1 MTARRWPVGAAVI
14 ALAVAPGTPANADAP
29 DEQVTEP
36 GLTAEV
42 LPVPPPPAPGID
54 PAPPAPG
61 IDPAPPAPGID
72 PAPPAPMGLIPPI
85 STIGGLLGQTGIEP
99 AGPLGLPDLA
109 TYGNA
114 LVLGQNL
121 VPSIPGTAEQAVT
134 PSLEVFTDE
143 YLVPLNLVPAA
154 PGEGSPA
161 PASAPTRTSPEPAGS
176 RCCGDCT
183 RCIRRAISPAHCSV
197 SCPRMSSASRCCRR
211 RIRHRA
217 DRLACRPGSGR

>member
-1 MTARRWPVGAAVI
+1 MTARRWSIGAAVV
-14 ALAVAPGTPANADAP
+14 ALAVMPATPAIADGP
-29 DEQVTEP
+29 DEQVVEP
-36 GLTAEV
+36 GLAAEA
-42 LPVPPPPAPGID
+42 LPVPP
-54 PAPPAPG
+54 
-61 IDPAPPAPGID
+61 PPAPGID

-121 VPSIPGTAEQAVT
+121 VPSVPGTAEQAVT
-134 PSLEVFTDE
+134 PSLQVFTDE

-161 PASAPTRTSPEPAGS
+161 PGIGPNADIPGAGRIAMLRRLREMYQAGNLTGALLGQLPKDEFGQPMLPEP
-176 RCCGDCT
+176 D
-183 RCIRRAISPAHCSV
+183 P
-197 SCPRMSSASRCCRR
+197 P
-211 RIRHRA
+211 
-217 DRLACRPGSGR
+217 PG

>member
-14 ALAVAPGTPANADAP
+14 ALAVMPGTPAYADAP
-29 DEQVTEP
+29 DEQLTEP

-42 LPVPPPPAPGID
+42 LPVPP
-54 PAPPAPG
+54 
-61 IDPAPPAPGID
+61 
-72 PAPPAPMGLIPPI
+72 PPAPMGLIPPI

-161 PASAPTRTSPEPAGS
+161 PGIGPNADIPGAGRIAMLRRLHEMYQAGNLTGALLGQLPKDEFGQPMLPE
-176 RCCGDCT
+176 
-183 RCIRRAISPAHCSV
+183 
-197 SCPRMSSASRCCRR
+197 
-211 RIRHRA
+211 A
-217 DRLACRPGSGR
+217 DPPPG

>member
-1 MTARRWPVGAAVI
+1 MTARRWSIGAAVV
-14 ALAVAPGTPANADAP
+14 ALAVMPATPAIADGP
-29 DEQVTEP
+29 DEQVVEP
-36 GLTAEV
+36 GLAAEA
-42 LPVPPPPAPGID
+42 LPVPP
-54 PAPPAPG
+54 
-61 IDPAPPAPGID
+61 PPAPGID

-121 VPSIPGTAEQAVT
+121 VPSVPGTAEQAVT
-134 PSLEVFTDE
+134 PSLQVFTDE

-161 PASAPTRTSPEPAGS
+161 PGIGPNADIPGAGRIAMLRRLHEMYQAGNLTGALLGQLPKDEFGQPMLPEP
-176 RCCGDCT
+176 D
-183 RCIRRAISPAHCSV
+183 P
-197 SCPRMSSASRCCRR
+197 P
-211 RIRHRA
+211 
-217 DRLACRPGSGR
+217 PG

>member
-54 PAPPAPG
+54 PAPPAAG
-61 IDPAPPAPGID
+61 VDPAPPAPT
-72 PAPPAPMGLIPPI
+72 GLIPPI

-121 VPSIPGTAEQAVT
+121 VPSVPGTAEQAVT

-161 PASAPTRTSPEPAGS
+161 PGIGPNADIPGAGRIAMLRRLHEMYQAGNLTGALLGQLPKDEFGQPMLPE
-176 RCCGDCT
+176 
-183 RCIRRAISPAHCSV
+183 
-197 SCPRMSSASRCCRR
+197 
-211 RIRHRA
+211 A
-217 DRLACRPGSGR
+217 DPPPG

>member
-61 IDPAPPAPGID
+61 IDPAPPAP
-72 PAPPAPMGLIPPI
+72 MGLIPPI

-121 VPSIPGTAEQAVT
+121 VPSVPGTAEQAVT

-161 PASAPTRTSPEPAGS
+161 PGIGPNADIPGAGRIAMLRRLHEMYQAGNLTGALLGQLPKDEFGQPMLPE
-176 RCCGDCT
+176 
-183 RCIRRAISPAHCSV
+183 
-197 SCPRMSSASRCCRR
+197 
-211 RIRHRA
+211 A
-217 DRLACRPGSGR
+217 DPPPG

>member
-1 MTARRWPVGAAVI
+1 VVI
-14 ALAVAPGTPANADAP
+14 ALAVLPATPAHADAP
-29 DEQVTEP
+29 DEPVTEP
-36 GLTAEV
+36 PLTAEV
-42 LPVPPPPAPGID
+42 LPVPPPPAAGID
-54 PAPPAPG
+54 PPPPAPG
-61 IDPAPPAPGID
+61 ADPVPPAPT
-72 PAPPAPMGLIPPI
+72 GLIPPI

-121 VPSIPGTAEQAVT
+121 VPSVPGTADQAVT

-161 PASAPTRTSPEPAGS
+161 PGIGPNADIPGAGRIAMLRRLHEMYQAGNLTGALLGQLPKDEFGQPMLPEP
-176 RCCGDCT
+176 D
-183 RCIRRAISPAHCSV
+183 P
-197 SCPRMSSASRCCRR
+197 P
-211 RIRHRA
+211 
-217 DRLACRPGSGR
+217 PG

>member
-61 IDPAPPAPGID
+61 IDPAPPAP
-72 PAPPAPMGLIPPI
+72 MGLIPPI

-121 VPSIPGTAEQAVT
+121 VPSVPGTADQAVT

-161 PASAPTRTSPEPAGS
+161 PGIGPNADIPGAGRIAMLRRLHEMYQAGNLTGALLGQLPKDEFGQPMLPE
-176 RCCGDCT
+176 
-183 RCIRRAISPAHCSV
+183 
-197 SCPRMSSASRCCRR
+197 
-211 RIRHRA
+211 A
-217 DRLACRPGSGR
+217 DPPPG

>member
-1 MTARRWPVGAAVI
+1 MTARRWSIGAAVV
-14 ALAVAPGTPANADAP
+14 ALAVVPATPAIADGP
-29 DEQVTEP
+29 DEQVVEP
-36 GLTAEV
+36 GLAAEA
-42 LPVPPPPAPGID
+42 LPVPPPPAPGIE
-54 PAPPAPG
+54 
-61 IDPAPPAPGID
+61 

-121 VPSIPGTAEQAVT
+121 VPSVPGTAEQAVT
-134 PSLEVFTDE
+134 PSLQVFTDE

-161 PASAPTRTSPEPAGS
+161 PGIGPNADIPGAGRIAMLRRLREMYQAGNLTGALLGQLPKDEFGQPMLPEP
-176 RCCGDCT
+176 D
-183 RCIRRAISPAHCSV
+183 P
-197 SCPRMSSASRCCRR
+197 P
-211 RIRHRA
+211 
-217 DRLACRPGSGR
+217 PG

>member
-42 LPVPPPPAPGID
+42 LPVPPPPAAGVDPAPPAAGVD
-54 PAPPAPG
+54 PAPPAPT
-61 IDPAPPAPGID
+61 
-72 PAPPAPMGLIPPI
+72 GLIPPI

-121 VPSIPGTAEQAVT
+121 VPSVPGTAEQAVT

-161 PASAPTRTSPEPAGS
+161 PGIGPNADIPGAGRIAMLRRLHEMYQAGNLTGALLGQLPKDEFGQPMLPE
-176 RCCGDCT
+176 
-183 RCIRRAISPAHCSV
+183 
-197 SCPRMSSASRCCRR
+197 
-211 RIRHRA
+211 A
-217 DRLACRPGSGR
+217 DPPPG

>member
-14 ALAVAPGTPANADAP
+14 ALAVMPGTPANADAP

-54 PAPPAPG
+54 PQ
-61 IDPAPPAPGID
+61 
-72 PAPPAPMGLIPPI
+72 PPAPMGLIPPI

-161 PASAPTRTSPEPAGS
+161 PGIGPN
-176 RCCGDCT
+176 
-183 RCIRRAISPAHCSV
+183 
-197 SCPRMSSASRCCRR
+197 
-211 RIRHRA
+211 A
-217 DRLACRPGSGR
+217 DIPGSGRIAMLRRLHEMYQAGNLTGALLGQLPKDEFGQPMLPEADPPPG

>member
-1 MTARRWPVGAAVI
+1 MTARRWSIGAAVV
-14 ALAVAPGTPANADAP
+14 ALAVMPATPAIADGP
-29 DEQVTEP
+29 DEQVVEP
-36 GLTAEV
+36 GLAAEA
-42 LPVPPPPAPGID
+42 LPVPP
-54 PAPPAPG
+54 PPAPG

-99 AGPLGLPDLA
+99 DGPLGLPDLA

-121 VPSIPGTAEQAVT
+121 VPSVPGTAEQAVT
-134 PSLEVFTDE
+134 PSLQVFTDE

-161 PASAPTRTSPEPAGS
+161 PGIGPNADIPGAGRIAMLRRLHEMYQAGNLTGALLGQLPKDEFGQPMLPEP
-176 RCCGDCT
+176 D
-183 RCIRRAISPAHCSV
+183 P
-197 SCPRMSSASRCCRR
+197 P
-211 RIRHRA
+211 
-217 DRLACRPGSGR
+217 PG

>member
-14 ALAVAPGTPANADAP
+14 ALAVAPGTPAYADAP
-29 DEQVTEP
+29 DEQLTEP

-61 IDPAPPAPGID
+61 IDPAPPAPT
-72 PAPPAPMGLIPPI
+72 GLIPPI

-121 VPSIPGTAEQAVT
+121 VPSVPGTADQAVT

-161 PASAPTRTSPEPAGS
+161 PGIGPNADIPGAGRIAMLRRLHEMYQAGNLTGALLGQLPKDEFGQPMLPE
-176 RCCGDCT
+176 
-183 RCIRRAISPAHCSV
+183 
-197 SCPRMSSASRCCRR
+197 
-211 RIRHRA
+211 A
-217 DRLACRPGSGR
+217 DPPPG

>member
-14 ALAVAPGTPANADAP
+14 ALAVVPGASANADAP

-36 GLTAEV
+36 PLTAEV
-42 LPVPPPPAPGID
+42 LPVPP
-54 PAPPAPG
+54 PPAPG

-134 PSLEVFTDE
+134 AGLADSAP
-143 YLVPLNLVPAA
+143 VPARA
-154 PGEGSPA
+154 L
-161 PASAPTRTSPEPAGS
+161 ASLPRVTSVHANRPPPN
-176 RCCGDCT
+176 R
-183 RCIRRAISPAHCSV
+183 PL
-197 SCPRMSSASRCCRR
+197 PCRR
-211 RIRHRA
+211 RFGCTSA
-217 DRLACRPGSGR
+217 RL

>member
-14 ALAVAPGTPANADAP
+14 ALAVVPGTPANADAP

-54 PAPPAPG
+54 PP
-61 IDPAPPAPGID
+61 
-72 PAPPAPMGLIPPI
+72 PPAPMGLIPPI

-121 VPSIPGTAEQAVT
+121 VPSVPGTAEQAVT

-161 PASAPTRTSPEPAGS
+161 PGIGPN
-176 RCCGDCT
+176 
-183 RCIRRAISPAHCSV
+183 
-197 SCPRMSSASRCCRR
+197 
-211 RIRHRA
+211 A
-217 DRLACRPGSGR
+217 DIPGSGRIAMLRRLHEMYQAGNLTGALLGQLPKDEFGQPMLPEADPPPG

>member
-1 MTARRWPVGAAVI
+1 MTARRWSIGAAVV
-14 ALAVAPGTPANADAP
+14 ALAVMPATPAIADGP
-29 DEQVTEP
+29 DEQVVEP
-36 GLTAEV
+36 GLAAEA
-42 LPVPPPPAPGID
+42 LPVPP
-54 PAPPAPG
+54 
-61 IDPAPPAPGID
+61 PPAPGID

-121 VPSIPGTAEQAVT
+121 VPSVPGAAEQAVT
-134 PSLEVFTDE
+134 PSLQVFTDE

-161 PASAPTRTSPEPAGS
+161 PGIGPNADIPGAGRIAMLRRLHEMYQAGNLTGALLGQLPKDEFGQPMLPEP
-176 RCCGDCT
+176 D
-183 RCIRRAISPAHCSV
+183 P
-197 SCPRMSSASRCCRR
+197 P
-211 RIRHRA
+211 
-217 DRLACRPGSGR
+217 PG

>member
-1 MTARRWPVGAAVI
+1 MTARWWSIGAAVV
-14 ALAVAPGTPANADAP
+14 ALAVVPATPAIADGP
-29 DEQVTEP
+29 DEQVVEP
-36 GLTAEV
+36 GLAAEA
-42 LPVPPPPAPGID
+42 LPVPP
-54 PAPPAPG
+54 
-61 IDPAPPAPGID
+61 PPAPGID

-121 VPSIPGTAEQAVT
+121 VPSVPGTAEQAVT
-134 PSLEVFTDE
+134 PSLQVFTDE

-161 PASAPTRTSPEPAGS
+161 PGIGPNADIPGAGRIAMLRRLREMYQAGNLTGALLGQLPKDEFGQPMLPEP
-176 RCCGDCT
+176 D
-183 RCIRRAISPAHCSV
+183 P
-197 SCPRMSSASRCCRR
+197 P
-211 RIRHRA
+211 
-217 DRLACRPGSGR
+217 PG

>member
-14 ALAVAPGTPANADAP
+14 ALAVVPGTPANADAP

-54 PAPPAPG
+54 PQ
-61 IDPAPPAPGID
+61 
-72 PAPPAPMGLIPPI
+72 PPAPMGLIPPI

-161 PASAPTRTSPEPAGS
+161 PGIGPN
-176 RCCGDCT
+176 
-183 RCIRRAISPAHCSV
+183 
-197 SCPRMSSASRCCRR
+197 
-211 RIRHRA
+211 A
-217 DRLACRPGSGR
+217 DIPGSGRIAMLRRLHEMYQAGNLTGALLGQLPKDEFGQPMLPEADPPPG

>member
-14 ALAVAPGTPANADAP
+14 ALAVMPGTPANADAP

-42 LPVPPPPAPGID
+42 LPVPP
-54 PAPPAPG
+54 
-61 IDPAPPAPGID
+61 PPAPGID

-161 PASAPTRTSPEPAGS
+161 PGIGPN
-176 RCCGDCT
+176 
-183 RCIRRAISPAHCSV
+183 
-197 SCPRMSSASRCCRR
+197 
-211 RIRHRA
+211 A
-217 DRLACRPGSGR
+217 DIPGSGRIAMLRRLHEMYQAGNLTGALLGQLPKDEFGQPMLPEADPPPG

>member
-36 GLTAEV
+36 GLTAEL
-42 LPVPPPPAPGID
+42 LPVPP
-54 PAPPAPG
+54 PPAPG

-114 LVLGQNL
+114 LVLGQNV
-121 VPSIPGTAEQAVT
+121 VPSVPGTAEQAVT

-161 PASAPTRTSPEPAGS
+161 PGIGPNADIPGAGRIAMLRRLHEMYQAGS
-176 RCCGDCT
+176 LTGALLGQLPKDEFGQPMLPE
-183 RCIRRAISPAHCSV
+183 AEP
-197 SCPRMSSASRCCRR
+197 P
-211 RIRHRA
+211 
-217 DRLACRPGSGR
+217 PG

>member
-1 MTARRWPVGAAVI
+1 MTARWWSIGAAVV
-14 ALAVAPGTPANADAP
+14 ALAVVPATPAIADGP
-29 DEQVTEP
+29 DEQVVEP
-36 GLTAEV
+36 GLAAEA
-42 LPVPPPPAPGID
+42 LPVPPPPAPGIE
-54 PAPPAPG
+54 
-61 IDPAPPAPGID
+61 

-121 VPSIPGTAEQAVT
+121 VPSVPGTAEQAVT
-134 PSLEVFTDE
+134 PSLQVFTDE

-161 PASAPTRTSPEPAGS
+161 PGIGPNADIPGAGRIAMLRRLREMYQAGNLTGALLGQLPKDEFGQPMLPEP
-176 RCCGDCT
+176 D
-183 RCIRRAISPAHCSV
+183 P
-197 SCPRMSSASRCCRR
+197 P
-211 RIRHRA
+211 
-217 DRLACRPGSGR
+217 PG

>member
-1 MTARRWPVGAAVI
+1 MTARRWSIGAAVV
-14 ALAVAPGTPANADAP
+14 ALAVVPATPAIADGP
-29 DEQVTEP
+29 DEQVVEP
-36 GLTAEV
+36 GLAAEA
-42 LPVPPPPAPGID
+42 LPVPP
-54 PAPPAPG
+54 
-61 IDPAPPAPGID
+61 PPAPGID

-121 VPSIPGTAEQAVT
+121 VPSVPGTAEQAVT
-134 PSLEVFTDE
+134 PSLQVFTDE

-161 PASAPTRTSPEPAGS
+161 PGIGPNADIPGAGRIAMLRRLREMYQAGNLTGALLGQLPKDEFGQPMLPEP
-176 RCCGDCT
+176 D
-183 RCIRRAISPAHCSV
+183 P
-197 SCPRMSSASRCCRR
+197 P
-211 RIRHRA
+211 
-217 DRLACRPGSGR
+217 PG

>member
-61 IDPAPPAPGID
+61 IDPAPPAP
-72 PAPPAPMGLIPPI
+72 MGLIPPI

-121 VPSIPGTAEQAVT
+121 VPSVPGSADQAVT

-161 PASAPTRTSPEPAGS
+161 PGIGPN
-176 RCCGDCT
+176 
-183 RCIRRAISPAHCSV
+183 
-197 SCPRMSSASRCCRR
+197 
-211 RIRHRA
+211 A
-217 DRLACRPGSGR
+217 DIPGSGRIAMLRRLHEMYQAGNLTGALLGQLPKDEFGQPMLPEADPPPG

>member
-14 ALAVAPGTPANADAP
+14 ALAVMPGTPANADAP

-42 LPVPPPPAPGID
+42 LPVPP
-54 PAPPAPG
+54 
-61 IDPAPPAPGID
+61 PPAPGID

-121 VPSIPGTAEQAVT
+121 VPSVPGTAEQAVT
-134 PSLEVFTDE
+134 PSLEVFTDD

-161 PASAPTRTSPEPAGS
+161 PGIGPNADIPGAGRIAMLRRLHEMYQAGNLTGALLGQLPKDEFGQPMLPE
-176 RCCGDCT
+176 
-183 RCIRRAISPAHCSV
+183 
-197 SCPRMSSASRCCRR
+197 
-211 RIRHRA
+211 A
-217 DRLACRPGSGR
+217 DPPPG

>member
-42 LPVPPPPAPGID
+42 LPVP
-54 PAPPAPG
+54 APPAPG
-61 IDPAPPAPGID
+61 IDPAPPAPT
-72 PAPPAPMGLIPPI
+72 GLIPPI

-161 PASAPTRTSPEPAGS
+161 PGIGPNADIPGAGRIAMLRRLHEMYQAGNLTGALLGQLPKDEFGQPMLPE
-176 RCCGDCT
+176 
-183 RCIRRAISPAHCSV
+183 
-197 SCPRMSSASRCCRR
+197 
-211 RIRHRA
+211 A
-217 DRLACRPGSGR
+217 DPPPG

>member
-1 MTARRWPVGAAVI
+1 MTARWWSIGAAVV
-14 ALAVAPGTPANADAP
+14 ALAVMPATPAIADGP
-29 DEQVTEP
+29 DEQVVEP
-36 GLTAEV
+36 GLAAEA
-42 LPVPPPPAPGID
+42 LPVPP
-54 PAPPAPG
+54 
-61 IDPAPPAPGID
+61 PPAPGID

-121 VPSIPGTAEQAVT
+121 VPSVPGTAEQAVT
-134 PSLEVFTDE
+134 PSLQVFTDE

-161 PASAPTRTSPEPAGS
+161 PGIGPNADIPGAGRIAMLRRLREMYQAGNLTGALLGQLPKDEFGQPMLPEP
-176 RCCGDCT
+176 D
-183 RCIRRAISPAHCSV
+183 P
-197 SCPRMSSASRCCRR
+197 P
-211 RIRHRA
+211 
-217 DRLACRPGSGR
+217 PG

>member
-14 ALAVAPGTPANADAP
+14 ALAVVPGTPANADAP

-42 LPVPPPPAPGID
+42 LPVPP
-54 PAPPAPG
+54 
-61 IDPAPPAPGID
+61 PPAPGID

-161 PASAPTRTSPEPAGS
+161 PGIGPN
-176 RCCGDCT
+176 
-183 RCIRRAISPAHCSV
+183 
-197 SCPRMSSASRCCRR
+197 
-211 RIRHRA
+211 A
-217 DRLACRPGSGR
+217 DIPGSGRIAMLRRLHEMYQAGNLTGALLGQLPKDEFGQPMLPEADPPPG

>member
-54 PAPPAPG
+54 PPPPAAG
-61 IDPAPPAPGID
+61 VDPAPPAPT
-72 PAPPAPMGLIPPI
+72 GLIPPI

-161 PASAPTRTSPEPAGS
+161 PGIGPNADIPGAGRIAMLRRLHEMYQAGNLTGALLGQLPKDEFGQPMLPE
-176 RCCGDCT
+176 
-183 RCIRRAISPAHCSV
+183 
-197 SCPRMSSASRCCRR
+197 
-211 RIRHRA
+211 A
-217 DRLACRPGSGR
+217 DPPPG

>member
-14 ALAVAPGTPANADAP
+14 ALAVVPGTPANADAP

-42 LPVPPPPAPGID
+42 LPVPP
-54 PAPPAPG
+54 
-61 IDPAPPAPGID
+61 PPAPGID

-154 PGEGSPA
+154 PGEGFPA
-161 PASAPTRTSPEPAGS
+161 PGIGPN
-176 RCCGDCT
+176 
-183 RCIRRAISPAHCSV
+183 
-197 SCPRMSSASRCCRR
+197 
-211 RIRHRA
+211 A
-217 DRLACRPGSGR
+217 DIPGSGRIAMLRRLHEMYQAGNLTGALLGQLPKDEFGQPMLPEADPPPG

>member
-1 MTARRWPVGAAVI
+1 MTARRWSIGAAVV
-14 ALAVAPGTPANADAP
+14 ALAVVPATPAIADGP
-29 DEQVTEP
+29 DEQVVEP
-36 GLTAEV
+36 GLAAEA
-42 LPVPPPPAPGID
+42 LPVPPP
-54 PAPPAPG
+54 
-61 IDPAPPAPGID
+61 

-121 VPSIPGTAEQAVT
+121 VPSVPGTAEQAVT
-134 PSLEVFTDE
+134 PSLQVFTDE

-161 PASAPTRTSPEPAGS
+161 PGIGPNADIPGAGRIAMLRRLHEMYQAGNLTGALLGQLPKDEFGQPMLPEP
-176 RCCGDCT
+176 D
-183 RCIRRAISPAHCSV
+183 P
-197 SCPRMSSASRCCRR
+197 P
-211 RIRHRA
+211 
-217 DRLACRPGSGR
+217 PG

>member
-1 MTARRWPVGAAVI
+1 MTARRWSIGAAVI
-14 ALAVAPGTPANADAP
+14 ALAVVPATPANADAP

-42 LPVPPPPAPGID
+42 LPVPP
-54 PAPPAPG
+54 
-61 IDPAPPAPGID
+61 PPAPGID

-121 VPSIPGTAEQAVT
+121 VPSVPGTAEQAVT

-161 PASAPTRTSPEPAGS
+161 PGIGPNADIPGAGRIAMLRRLHEMYQAGNLTGALLGQLPKDEFGQPMLPE
-176 RCCGDCT
+176 
-183 RCIRRAISPAHCSV
+183 
-197 SCPRMSSASRCCRR
+197 
-211 RIRHRA
+211 A
-217 DRLACRPGSGR
+217 DPPPG